1 MKYRINNSSINF
13 SYHNPLKRGV
23 RIAIRPKVNDNSI
36 TGPKVVD
43 RIIPVGLGQR
53 QLVLG
58 DRYTGKTTVS
68 IPMLLYSSSIS
79 RLVGIDGFGTR
90 RIIGSHIGIS
100 QNLSKPPKSIKTL
113 LFIIRTCLI
122 IATHSAPSSPLP
134 YMIPLIGISIGERL
148 RDRGN
153 NIPIRS
159 DDPPKHSKSYRQTP
173 SILAKIPSRDAL
185 PSDIPN
191 VHPALLER
199 CGKSSAI
206 YPGGTISAS
215 PIIETISPDITEY
228 IATNTI
234 PITDRQSYT
243 NKQLPLDSCRPAID
257 SGLPA
262 SRIGSNA
269 QSKRMKNVP
278 IGIKN
283 ESNYYR
289 NSEIEKISPKYIPSN
304 NISFQDHL
312 FIPAIEAPIPLSLA
326 YRNRI
331 LSKDS
336 TLIHR

>member
-1 MKYRINNSSINF
+1 MGYLLWIPTLIPLRSVPFHSIPLFSFIPPHYNTPIHSSINF

-215 PIIETISPDITEY
+215 PIIETI
-228 IATNTI
+228 
-234 PITDRQSYT
+234 
-243 NKQLPLDSCRPAID
+243 L
-257 SGLPA
+257 
-262 SRIGSNA
+262 
-269 QSKRMKNVP
+269 
-278 IGIKN
+278 
-283 ESNYYR
+283 
-289 NSEIEKISPKYIPSN
+289 
-304 NISFQDHL
+304 
-312 FIPAIEAPIPLSLA
+312 
-326 YRNRI
+326 
-331 LSKDS
+331 
-336 TLIHR
+336 

>member
-1 MKYRINNSSINF
+1 M
-13 SYHNPLKRGV
+13 H
-23 RIAIRPKVNDNSI
+23 AIEPI
-36 TGPKVVD
+36 
-43 RIIPVGLGQR
+43 GQ
-53 QLVLG
+53 
-58 DRYTGKTTVS
+58 
-68 IPMLLYSSSIS
+68 
-79 RLVGIDGFGTR
+79 GTD
-90 RIIGSHIGIS
+90 
-100 QNLSKPPKSIKTL
+100 
-113 LFIIRTCLI
+113 
-122 IATHSAPSSPLP
+122 SAH
-134 YMIPLIGISIGERL
+134 
-148 RDRGN
+148 
-153 NIPIRS
+153 IPIRS

-199 CGKSSAI
+199 CGKSSAL

-215 PIIETISPDITEY
+215 PIIETIPPDITEY
-228 IATNTI
+228 IATNII

-243 NKQLPLDSCRPAID
+243 NKQLPFDSCRPATD

-289 NSEIEKISPKYIPSN
+289 NSEIDKISPKYIPSN